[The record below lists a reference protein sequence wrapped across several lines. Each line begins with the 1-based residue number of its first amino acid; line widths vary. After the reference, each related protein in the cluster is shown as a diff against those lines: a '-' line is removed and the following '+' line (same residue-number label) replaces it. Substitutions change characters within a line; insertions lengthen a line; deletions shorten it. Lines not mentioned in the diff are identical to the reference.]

1 MGTRYGGDGAT
12 HRTTMTCEVIF
23 FYLTNNF
30 RHGIYKPTTNI
41 FTICVQ

>member
-23 FYLTNNF
+23 FLTNNF
-30 RHGIYKPTTNI
+30 RHGIYKLTTNI

>member
-23 FYLTNNF
+23 LFNKQLPSWYIQTY
-30 RHGIYKPTTNI
+30 H
-41 FTICVQ
+41 